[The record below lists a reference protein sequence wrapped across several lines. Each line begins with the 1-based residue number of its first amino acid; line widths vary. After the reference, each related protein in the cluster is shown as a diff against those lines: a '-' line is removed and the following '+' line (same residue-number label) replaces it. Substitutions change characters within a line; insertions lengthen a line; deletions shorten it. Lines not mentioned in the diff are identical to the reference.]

1 MPDPSRPLATDR
13 LASSSTVPAS
23 RSITSTS
30 MASSDDSAMAADGMT
45 SAATERTGAAP
56 HAGTCQVCGNHYDK
70 AFTVVHG
77 GRSFVFDCF
86 ECAIH
91 ALAPSCAHCGC
102 RIVGHGM
109 ESAGEMYCCSHCAE
123 ARGVVGM
130 KDRT

>member
-1 MPDPSRPLATDR
+1 MAGDSHSEPARNLA
-13 LASSSTVPAS
+13 ASSPGAEPAATATRREPGDPAS
-23 RSITSTS
+23 QPVPE
-30 MASSDDSAMAADGMT
+30 ALPEDLD
-45 SAATERTGAAP
+45 AP
-56 HAGTCQVCGNHYDK
+56 SAGTCAVCGNHYDK
-70 AFTVVHG
+70 AFTVVRG

-109 ESAGEMYCCSHCAE
+109 ESGGAMFCCSHCAE